1 MMLQSHQTP
10 FDREFDE
17 ILTDV
22 QTMARKVEQAIK
34 RSMKALYNNDTTLA
48 NQIIAEDA
56 EINEL
61 RYKVE
66 SGCLALIATQ
76 QPTAG
81 DLRAVIAAIHIVVE
95 IERMGDHVKGIA
107 KTVIMMEEEPL
118 LKTYKKIRKMGNL
131 SYEMLNGAVEAFIE
145 RDAEKAQVIAMRD
158 PEMDNLYHAVFNKL
172 VKVMAHNPEQ
182 VTRATYL
189 MWCSH
194 NLERIADRV
203 TNIAERVIFMATGTF
218 GDLDN
223 VIA

>member
-1 MMLQSHQTP
+1 MLQVHQTA
-10 FDREFDE
+10 FDREFDG

-22 QTMARKVEQAIK
+22 VSMAQMVEQAIK
-34 RSMKALYNNDTTLA
+34 RSMKALYENDATLA
-48 NQIIAEDA
+48 HKIIAEDT
-56 EINEL
+56 EVNEL

-66 SGCLALIATQ
+66 SECLALIATK

-81 DLRAVIAAIHIVVE
+81 DLRAVIAAMHIVVE
-95 IERMGDHVKGIA
+95 LERMGDHVKGIA

-118 LKTYKKIRKMGNL
+118 LKTFKKIRKMGDL
-131 SYEMLNGAVEAFIE
+131 SYEMLIGAIEAFVE
-145 RDAEKAQVIAMRD
+145 RDAEKAREIAMRD
-158 PEMDNLYHAVFNKL
+158 PEMDDLYHAVFEKL
-172 VKVMAHNPEQ
+172 VKVMANKPEL

-223 VIA
+223 AMA

>member
-1 MMLQSHQTP
+1 MLQVHQTA
-10 FDREFDE
+10 FDREFDG

-22 QTMARKVEQAIK
+22 VTMAQMVEQAIK
-34 RSMKALYNNDTTLA
+34 RSMKALYENDAPLA
-48 NQIIAEDA
+48 HKIIAEDS
-56 EINEL
+56 IVNEL

-66 SGCLALIATQ
+66 SECLALIATK

-81 DLRAVIAAIHIVVE
+81 DLRAVIAAMHIVVE
-95 IERMGDHVKGIA
+95 LERMGDHVKGIA

-118 LKTYKKIRKMGNL
+118 LKTFKKIRKMGDL
-131 SYEMLNGAVEAFIE
+131 SYEMLNGAIEAFVE
-145 RDAEKAQVIAMRD
+145 RDAEKARVIAMRD
-158 PEMDNLYHAVFNKL
+158 PEVDDLYHAVFEKL
-172 VKVMAHNPEQ
+172 VKVMAHKPEL

-203 TNIAERVIFMATGTF
+203 TNIAERVIFMATGTY

-223 VIA
+223 AMA

>member
-1 MMLQSHQTP
+1 MLQVHQTA
-10 FDREFDE
+10 FDREFDG

-22 QTMARKVEQAIK
+22 QTMAQKVEQAIK
-34 RSMKALYNNDTTLA
+34 RSMKALYENDTALA
-48 NQIIAEDA
+48 QQIIAEDA
-56 EINEL
+56 EINAL

-66 SGCLALIATQ
+66 SESLALIATK

-81 DLRAVIAAIHIVVE
+81 DLRAVIAAMHIVVE
-95 IERMGDHVKGIA
+95 LERMGDHVKGIA

-118 LKTYKKIRKMGNL
+118 LKTFKKIRKMGDL
-131 SYEMLNGAVEAFIE
+131 SFDMLNSAIEAFAE
-145 RDAEKAQVIAMRD
+145 RDAEKARAIAMRD
-158 PEMDNLYHAVFNKL
+158 PEMDGLYHAVFEKL
-172 VKVMAHNPEQ
+172 VKVMAHKPEL

-223 VIA
+223 AIA

>member
-1 MMLQSHQTP
+1 MVQVHQTV
-10 FDREFDE
+10 FDREFDG

-22 QTMARKVEQAIK
+22 QVMAHKVEQAIK
-34 RSMKALYNNDTTLA
+34 QSMQALYENDTALA
-48 NQIIAEDA
+48 HQIIAEDA
-56 EINEL
+56 EINAL

-66 SGCLALIATQ
+66 SESLALIATQ

-118 LKTYKKIRKMGNL
+118 LKTFKKIRKMGDL
-131 SYEMLNGAVEAFIE
+131 SYEMLNGAVEAFVE
-145 RDAEKAQVIAMRD
+145 RDAEKARVIAGRD
-158 PEMDNLYHAVFNKL
+158 PEMDDLYRAVFDKL
-172 VKVMAHNPEQ
+172 VKVMAHKPEL

-203 TNIAERVIFMATGTF
+203 TNIAERIIFMVTGTF

-223 VIA
+223 AMS

>member
-1 MMLQSHQTP
+1 MLHVHQTA
-10 FDREFDE
+10 FDREFDG

-22 QTMARKVEQAIK
+22 QTMAQKVEQAIK
-34 RSMKALYNNDTTLA
+34 RSMKALYNNDTALA
-48 NQIIAEDA
+48 HQIIAEDA
-56 EINEL
+56 KINAL

-66 SGCLALIATQ
+66 SESLALIATK

-81 DLRAVIAAIHIVVE
+81 DLRAVIAAMHIVVE
-95 IERMGDHVKGIA
+95 LERMGDHVKGIA
-107 KTVIMMEEEPL
+107 KTVVMMEEEPL
-118 LKTYKKIRKMGNL
+118 LNTFKKIRKMGNL
-131 SYEMLNGAVEAFIE
+131 SYEMLNGAIKAFIE
-145 RDAEKAQVIAMRD
+145 RDADMARKIAMRD
-158 PEMDNLYHAVFNKL
+158 PEMDDLYHAVFEKL
-172 VKVMAHNPEQ
+172 VKVMAHKPEL

-223 VIA
+223 AMA

>member
-1 MMLQSHQTP
+1 MLQAHQTA
-10 FDREFDE
+10 FDREFSAIQAD
-17 ILTDV
+17 I
-22 QTMARKVEQAIK
+22 QTMAQIVAKAINL
-34 RSMKALYNNDTTLA
+34 SMQALYENDSVLA
-48 NQIIAEDA
+48 HQIIADDEVVNA
-56 EINEL
+56 L

-66 SGCLALIATQ
+66 SESLALIATQ

-81 DLRAVIAAIHIVVE
+81 DLRAVIAAMHIVVE

-118 LKTYKKIRKMGNL
+118 LKTFKKIRKMGNL
-131 SYEMLNGAVEAFIE
+131 GFDMLSGAVEAFIE
-145 RDAEKAQVIAMRD
+145 KDAEKARQIAARD
-158 PEMDNLYHAVFNKL
+158 PEMDDLYRSVFDKL
-172 VKVMAHNPEQ
+172 VKVMAHKPEL

-203 TNIAERVIFMATGTF
+203 TNIAERVIFMITGTF

-223 VIA
+223 AMA

>member
-1 MMLQSHQTP
+1 MLQVHQTA

-22 QTMARKVEQAIK
+22 QTMAQQVEQAIE
-34 RSMKALYNNDTTLA
+34 RSMEALYENNTDLA
-48 NQIIAEDA
+48 HKIIAEDA
-56 EINEL
+56 KINKL
-61 RYKVE
+61 RYDVE
-66 SGCLALIATQ
+66 SECLALIATQ

-81 DLRAVIAAIHIVVE
+81 DLRAVIAAMHIVVE
-95 IERMGDHVKGIA
+95 LERIGDHVKGIA

-118 LKTYKKIRKMGNL
+118 LKTFKKIRKMGDL
-131 SYEMLNGAVEAFIE
+131 SHEMLRVVVDAFIE
-145 RDAEKAQVIAMRD
+145 RDAEKARTIAMRD
-158 PEMDNLYHAVFNKL
+158 PEMDDLYHVVFEKL
-172 VKVMAHNPEQ
+172 VKVMAHKPEL

-223 VIA
+223 ALA

>member
-1 MMLQSHQTP
+1 MLQVHQTA
-10 FDREFDE
+10 FDREFGG
-17 ILTDV
+17 ILNDV
-22 QTMARKVEQAIK
+22 VSMALQVELAIK
-34 RSMKALYNNDTTLA
+34 RSMEALFENDATIA
-48 NQIIAEDA
+48 QKIITDDS
-56 EINEL
+56 EINTL

-66 SGCLALIATQ
+66 SECLSLIATQ

-81 DLRAVIAAIHIVVE
+81 DLRAVIAAMHIVVE
-95 IERMGDHVKGIA
+95 LERMGDHVKGIA

-118 LKTYKKIRKMGNL
+118 LKTFKKIRKMGDV
-131 SYEMLNGAVEAFIE
+131 SYEMLKGAIEAFVE
-145 RDAEKAQVIAMRD
+145 RDAEKARVIALRD
-158 PEMDNLYHAVFNKL
+158 PEVDDLYHAVFEKL
-172 VKVMAHNPEQ
+172 VNVMAHKPEL

-223 VIA
+223 ATA

>member
-1 MMLQSHQTP
+1 MLQIHQTA
-10 FDREFDE
+10 FDREFDG

-22 QTMARKVEQAIK
+22 QTMALDVEEAIK
-34 RSMKALYNNDTTLA
+34 RSMQALYENDTALA
-48 NQIIAEDA
+48 HQIIAEDA
-56 EINEL
+56 EINAL

-66 SGCLALIATQ
+66 SECLALIATK

-81 DLRAVIAAIHIVVE
+81 DLRAVIAAMHIVVE
-95 IERMGDHVKGIA
+95 LERMGDHVKGIA

-118 LKTYKKIRKMGNL
+118 LKTFKKIRRMGDL
-131 SYEMLNGAVEAFIE
+131 SYEMLNGAIEAFVE
-145 RDAEKAQVIAMRD
+145 RDAEKARLIAMRD
-158 PEMDNLYHAVFNKL
+158 PEMDDLYHATFEKL
-172 VKVMAHNPEQ
+172 VKVMAHKPEL

-203 TNIAERVIFMATGTF
+203 TNIAERVIFMATGTY

-223 VIA
+223 GLA

>member
-1 MMLQSHQTP
+1 MLYVHQTG
-10 FDREFDE
+10 FDREFDG

-22 QTMARKVEQAIK
+22 KTMAHKVEQAIK
-34 RSMKALYNNDTTLA
+34 RSMKALYENDTPLA
-48 NQIIAEDA
+48 QKIIVEDA
-56 EINEL
+56 EINAL

-66 SGCLALIATQ
+66 SECLALIATQ

-81 DLRAVIAAIHIVVE
+81 DLRAVIAAMHIVVE
-95 IERMGDHVKGIA
+95 LERMGDHVKGIA

-118 LKTYKKIRKMGNL
+118 LKTFKKIRKMGDL
-131 SYEMLNGAVEAFIE
+131 SYEMLSSSVEAFVE
-145 RDAEKAQVIAMRD
+145 RDAKKARIIAMRD
-158 PEMDNLYHAVFNKL
+158 PEMDDLYHAVFEKL
-172 VKVMAHNPEQ
+172 VKVMAQKPEL

-223 VIA
+223 AMS

>member
-1 MMLQSHQTP
+1 MLQVHQTA
-10 FDREFDE
+10 FDREFDG

-22 QTMARKVEQAIK
+22 QIMAQKVEQAIK
-34 RSMKALYNNDTTLA
+34 QSMKALYENDTSLA
-48 NQIIAEDA
+48 HRIITEDA
-56 EINEL
+56 EINLL

-66 SGCLALIATQ
+66 MECLALIATQ

-81 DLRAVIAAIHIVVE
+81 DLRAVIAAMHIVVE
-95 IERMGDHVKGIA
+95 LERMGDHVKGIA

-118 LKTYKKIRKMGNL
+118 LKTFKRIRKMGDL
-131 SYEMLNGAVEAFIE
+131 SYEMLIGAIEAFIE
-145 RDAEKAQVIAMRD
+145 RDAEKARIIAGRD
-158 PEMDNLYHAVFNKL
+158 PEMDDLYHAVFEKL
-172 VKVMAHNPEQ
+172 VKVMAHKPEL
-182 VTRATYL
+182 VAHATYL

-223 VIA
+223 AMA